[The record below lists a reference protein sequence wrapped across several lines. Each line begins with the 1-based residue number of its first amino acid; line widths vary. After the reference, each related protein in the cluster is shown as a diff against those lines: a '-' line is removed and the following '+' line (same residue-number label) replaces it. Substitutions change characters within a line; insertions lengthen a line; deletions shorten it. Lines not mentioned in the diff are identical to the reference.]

1 MSSRDSGTQTRSS
14 GRLAALD
21 GLRGLAALV
30 VVLHHTM
37 LMNANFPGTPGA
49 GNVQYG
55 SPLWWMSYTPL
66 KLATAG
72 WESVIVFFVLSGL
85 VVTLPVVK
93 RPGFDWIAYYPRRV
107 MRLMIPVAGA
117 VLVAAAFVVAI
128 PQRSTQPSGTWLSD
142 SSTPNFTWEYIV
154 KAWDLVGG
162 NGHIDNPLWS
172 LRWEILFS
180 LALPVFVILAISLRK
195 WWSAGL
201 AAAVVV
207 TWLGVRGGS
216 GAFSYFPAFFVGAVL
231 AVRLDAVRVFAGHIN
246 RFAVRHL
253 IWLGI
258 TIGASMLL
266 ISPWLFGP
274 GTGSELTPALRAL
287 APLAA
292 AGLVLCAV
300 GWKPLGGLLSSRP
313 FAFAGRISFSLY
325 LVHVPI
331 LIFSAYLLAGQP
343 LYVVA
348 LFGIPLATLVAV
360 GFTWLVEARSHQWA
374 RAVGAWASARY
385 AAAFRGTEPERGRT
399 ERTELTERTALTERA
414 EDDGADPVTGRR
426 EAATPAQRS
435 HAS

>member
-1 MSSRDSGTQTRSS
+1 MSSRDSGTETKST
-14 GRLAALD
+14 GRLASLD

-30 VVLHHTM
+30 VVMHHTM
-37 LMNANFPGTPGA
+37 LMDADFPGNPGA
-49 GNVQYG
+49 GAQTG
-55 SPLWWMSYTPL
+55 TLLWWMNYTPL

-107 MRLMIPVAGA
+107 MRLMIPVVGA

-142 SSTPNFTWEYIV
+142 SSTPNFSWEYIV
-154 KAWDLVGG
+154 RAWDLVGG

-180 LALPVFVILAISLRK
+180 LALPVFVVLAISLRK
-195 WWSAGL
+195 WWTAGL
-201 AAAVVV
+201 AAAVLL
-207 TWLGVRGGS
+207 TWLGVRAGS
-216 GAFSYFPAFFVGAVL
+216 GALSFFPAFFVGAVL
-231 AVRLDAVRVFAGHIN
+231 AVRLDAVRVFAGHVN
-246 RFAVRHL
+246 HYAMRHL

-258 TIGASMLL
+258 TIGSAMLL
-266 ISPWLFGP
+266 IASWLIGP
-274 GTGSELTPALRAL
+274 GAGPELTPALRAF

-292 AGLVLCAV
+292 AGLVVSAI
-300 GWKPLGGLLSSRP
+300 GWKPLGGLLSSAP

-331 LIFSAYLLAGQP
+331 LVFSAYLFAGQP
-343 LYVVA
+343 IVA
-348 LFGIPLATLVAV
+348 ALVGIPLAILVAV

-374 RAVGAWASARY
+374 RAIGGWASARY
-385 AAAFRGTEPERGRT
+385 AAAFRSVGPERDPR
-399 ERTELTERTALTERA
+399 AERA
-414 EDDGADPVTGRR
+414 IDGAVTDRR